1 MHAWIRAQLGRA
13 GGPPPEALQRL
24 TVRGAPSLRL
34 CPESSHCRGLPGRSD
49 SALRPA
55 VVPALLRLSFP
66 EVRPGAPQG
75 EPVSFRTIS
84 VTFCISGMVALHF
97 LMCSVLKTI
106 VYIFYLNF

>member
-1 MHAWIRAQLGRA
+1 MVFSYACMDPRPA
-13 GGPPPEALQRL
+13 GEGWGTPPPEALQRL

-49 SALRPA
+49 SALRPT

-75 EPVSFRTIS
+75 ELVPFRTHFS
-84 VTFCISGMVALHF
+84 HF
-97 LMCSVLKTI
+97 L
-106 VYIFYLNF
+106 YLGHDCPSFPDV